1 MVDVAVGAA
10 AADRIITGAV
20 AAAALLLV
28 VAHGISVRTYRLAH
42 PPPTIDGS
50 DIIIRSSNQY
60 RIRYGMGY
68 DLLVR

>member
-10 AADRIITGAV
+10 AADRIITCAV

-28 VAHGISVRTYRLAH
+28 VAHGISIRTYRLAH

-50 DIIIRSSNQY
+50 DIIIRSIVVINTAYS
-60 RIRYGMGY
+60 YGI
-68 DLLVR
+68 

>member
-28 VAHGISVRTYRLAH
+28 VAHGISIRTFRLAH

-50 DIIIRSSNQY
+50 DIIIRSIVVINTAYS
-60 RIRYGMGY
+60 YGI
-68 DLLVR
+68 